1 MLFRQL
7 EHWASIVPHTWI
19 RTLGV
24 PGRAS
29 VPALHDPFVTALMAL
44 VTTAAEPRLGGHP
57 RAGTDPPSAGIGE
70 MFGRPSTAAD
80 RLDQA

>member
-7 EHWASIVPHTWI
+7 EYWASIVPHTWI
-19 RTLGV
+19 RTLRV
-24 PGRAS
+24 PGGAS
-29 VPALHDPFVTALMAL
+29 VPAPHDPFVTALMAL
-44 VTTAAEPRLGGHP
+44 VTTAAEPVSVVTPALVQI
-57 RAGTDPPSAGIGE
+57 APSAGIGE